1 LDKDNTVQDLLVNA
15 FLASEKIDPDIRA
28 AMKIEYDNRLNR
40 PSISLDSH
48 QPQIKKDFLKFVGSA
63 EDKIIADFIEAHIH
77 EISLK
82 DYREYY

>member
-1 LDKDNTVQDLLVNA
+1 MVNQVLEIWYNEKELSIKLVEALLKLLDKDNTVQDLLVNA

-48 QPQIKKDFLKFVGSA
+48 QPQIKKDF
-63 EDKIIADFIEAHIH
+63 
-77 EISLK
+77 
-82 DYREYY
+82 